1 MVQKYRLVHAHV
13 SDTLCVSYVEYLPN
27 KPLVPLKDALKR
39 RLRKRDG
46 HQIMSSSQGDLV
58 QLSPSNQMDE
68 EQQSSQN
75 VALTFTPSNGC
86 IQGSCDGPVCTCG
99 NDYDEYENAENAPLI
114 SYQSAGDNESYFTDI
129 HCHEFKPIHS
139 NRRTRK
145 KLTTASVV
153 CLFFVVAEVVGGY
166 LAHSLAIM
174 TDAAHMLSDFAAF
187 MISLFAIWVAEW
199 QPDKKRTFGYY
210 RAEILGAL
218 VSVLIIWVL
227 TGILVYLAVQR
238 VITKDF
244 DINADIMLITA
255 GVALGINILLGIIL
269 HQSGVGHGHSH
280 GGGGHD
286 HGGSHSHSASH
297 GKPRSGSV
305 LEKENI
311 NVRAAFIHVLGD
323 VVQSVGVLIAAY
335 IIKYK
340 PSWKLADPICTFLFS
355 ILVLITTLNI
365 VRDTIHVL
373 MEGTPKNVNYN
384 AVKAGLENIQGV
396 VAAHSLHIWSLT
408 VNKAA
413 LAVHLAVGP
422 NVDSQKVLNIAHQ
435 KLKTQFQI
443 FHSTIQVELY
453 QESVMQSCTECQD
466 LKD

>member
-1 MVQKYRLVHAHV
+1 
-13 SDTLCVSYVEYLPN
+13 
-27 KPLVPLKDALKR
+27 
-39 RLRKRDG
+39 
-46 HQIMSSSQGDLV
+46 
-58 QLSPSNQMDE
+58 
-68 EQQSSQN
+68 
-75 VALTFTPSNGC
+75 
-86 IQGSCDGPVCTCG
+86 
-99 NDYDEYENAENAPLI
+99 
-114 SYQSAGDNESYFTDI
+114 
-129 HCHEFKPIHS
+129 
-139 NRRTRK
+139 RRTRK

-373 MEGTPKNVNYN
+373 MEGSTPKNVNYN

-413 LAVHLAVGP
+413 LAVHLAIGP